1 MHRSKLLGCPPAR
14 CRADAGG
21 NGASVEHR
29 EFFGRVA
36 ERSGLSREEAAD
48 LTRATLELLG
58 DQLSATEAQHLALE
72 LPEPLRESIHIGDP
86 IQRFGFREFVARISK
101 RTGLTEEET
110 RGGIRAVLL
119 TLRDAVPDETFDQAI
134 SQLPAEFQQAAK

>member
-1 MHRSKLLGCPPAR
+1 M
-14 CRADAGG
+14 
-21 NGASVEHR
+21 EHR